1 MHLAVSNQGRVTSI
15 GINPTTRARQLGG
28 AALLIVALLAGC
40 STQRAPENG
49 AEAGAAATSPPK
61 TANSAASTDGSS
73 NTKVVY
79 KQIGEASWYGPG
91 FQGQRTA
98 SGERFNQNQLTAA
111 HPTLPLG
118 TRAEITNLENG
129 KKVVVKINDR
139 GPYVGHRAIDLSRAA
154 ARQLDM
160 QDDGKTTVKIAVT
173 PEHNKAAVVDK
184 IAENQAA
191 MALLKSTSTEPTES
205 LSTARVKTIQRA
217 LHQAGYKVHIDGQL
231 GAGTR
236 AALKKYQRARDLT
249 PTGQPDVAT
258 LARLNIRA
266 DATD

>member
-1 MHLAVSNQGRVTSI
+1 MQLAGSNLGQVTSI
-15 GINPTTRARQLGG
+15 GINPTVRARQLGG
-28 AALLIVALLAGC
+28 AALLIVTLLAGC

-49 AEAGAAATSPPK
+49 AEASAAAMPPE
-61 TANSAASTDGSS
+61 SAATGTPPADSGK

-129 KKVVVKINDR
+129 KKVTVKINDR
-139 GPYVGHRAIDLSRAA
+139 GPFVGHRAIDLSRAA

-160 QDDGKTTVKIAVT
+160 QHDGKTTVKIAVT
-173 PEHNKAAVVDK
+173 PEHNKPAVVDK
-184 IAENQAA
+184 IAKNQAA
-191 MALLKSTSTEPTES
+191 AALLKSSRTPPTGS
-205 LSTARVKTIQRA
+205 LSAARIKTIQRA
-217 LHQAGYKVHIDGQL
+217 LKQAGYKVHVDGKL

-236 AALKKYQRARDLT
+236 AALKKYQQARDLT
-249 PTGQPDVAT
+249 PTGRPDVAT
-258 LARLNIRA
+258 LARLSVRA
-266 DATD
+266 EAAD

>member
-1 MHLAVSNQGRVTSI
+1 M
-15 GINPTTRARQLGG
+15 RARQLGG
-28 AALLIVALLAGC
+28 AALLIVAMLAGC

-49 AEAGAAATSPPK
+49 AEAAAAATPPEK
-61 TANSAASTDGSS
+61 TATGAPPADGSS

-160 QDDGKTTVKIAVT
+160 QHDGKTTVKIAVT
-173 PEHNKAAVVDK
+173 PEHNKPAMVDK
-184 IAENQAA
+184 IAEVQTAA
-191 MALLKSTSTEPTES
+191 ALLKSTGTDATTS
-205 LSTARVKTIQRA
+205 LPPNRLKTIQRA
-217 LHQAGYKVHIDGQL
+217 LRRAGYKVAIDGKL
-231 GAGTR
+231 GPGTR
-236 AALKKYQRARDLT
+236 AALKKYQQARQLA